1 MCMKVNGRIIRPRER
16 DSIVIMMGRGILGN
30 GLMIYNK
37 DMGLSTGLMEL
48 NTKET
53 TKTGKKKAMAY
64 SNGRT
69 VPSTEATS
77 PTTTSTDKVSING
90 PITES
95 TRANGRTTRC
105 MDKEHLPGKTE
116 ESTWVTM

>member
-16 DSIVIMMGRGILGN
+16 GSIVIMMGRGILGN

-77 PTTTSTDKVSING
+77 PTTTSTGLASTNG
-90 PITES
+90 PITENMMV
-95 TRANGRTTRC
+95 NGRITRC
-105 MDKEHLPGKTE
+105 MDKEPLPGKME
-116 ESTWVTM
+116 ENTWVTM